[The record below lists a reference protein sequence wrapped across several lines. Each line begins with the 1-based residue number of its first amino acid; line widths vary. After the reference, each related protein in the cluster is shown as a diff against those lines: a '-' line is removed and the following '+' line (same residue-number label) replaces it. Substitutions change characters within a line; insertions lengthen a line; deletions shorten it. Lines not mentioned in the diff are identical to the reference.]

1 MCLRIIWK
9 MVKHNWHGYC
19 NQGTSFYSSYFSLD
33 MLAIYDANI
42 SPDISMATAITRM
55 NMHHLLIT
63 FIIDKTFRIT
73 FVFVSL

>member
-1 MCLRIIWK
+1 
-9 MVKHNWHGYC
+9 
-19 NQGTSFYSSYFSLD
+19 

>member
-1 MCLRIIWK
+1 
-9 MVKHNWHGYC
+9 
-19 NQGTSFYSSYFSLD
+19 

-42 SPDISMATAITRM
+42 SSDISMATAITRM

-63 FIIDKTFRIT
+63 FIVNKTFHIT